1 MRHRMQREELRNFA
15 AMSASGSS
23 LGKSLVNLCTKKNPK
38 EIPSVAIGVELRC
51 CSGVKNVAVD
61 IKGTRADPVQRGTSL
76 EGIQT
81 FCEER
86 WCQVE
91 LTKSFRQ

>member
-1 MRHRMQREELRNFA
+1 MD
-15 AMSASGSS
+15 
-23 LGKSLVNLCTKKNPK
+23 KKK
-38 EIPSVAIGVELRC
+38 QKILDKALSVAIGVELRR

-61 IKGTRADPVQRGTSL
+61 IKGPRVDPVQRGASL

-86 WCQVE
+86 WYQVE
-91 LTKSFRQ
+91 LTKSFKQ

>member
-15 AMSASGSS
+15 AMSASG
-23 LGKSLVNLCTKKNPK
+23 
-38 EIPSVAIGVELRC
+38 IGVELRC